1 MNKFEQFTRNVVH
14 EAQFAAVLP
23 AGVIAV
29 SLVMGL
35 DKWRAAREAET
46 QVHDAYQA
54 GDATEQ
60 DFLEKHYARLD
71 AEEELT
77 PQEEDMLQAEARKA
91 AGLE

>member
-1 MNKFEQFTRNVVH
+1 M
-14 EAQFAAVLP
+14 AAIPV
-23 AGVIAV
+23 GMIAV
-29 SLVMGL
+29 TTAMGL
-35 DKWRAAREAET
+35 DRWRKARDEET
-46 QVHDAYQA
+46 KVHDAYQA

-60 DFLEKHYARLD
+60 DFLEKHYVRLD